1 MTAIHLQPS
10 DGRSPGRH
18 RGRGHPT
25 CSARRPAASS
35 ITLHVWRER
44 VRARNELSR
53 LDERSLRDIG
63 LTPADRDFLV
73 NKPFWRE

>member
-1 MTAIHLQPS
+1 MTSIPFQPC
-10 DGRSPGRH
+10 DGCPHPVSRH
-18 RGRGHPT
+18 GAADRLGEA
-25 CSARRPAASS
+25 ARRIRFVLS
-35 ITLHVWRER
+35 VWRER

-73 NKPFWRE
+73 YKPFWRE